1 MNRFNSGWMTGPGTR
16 AFFLVVLAALSAAP
30 ALAHCDSLDGP
41 VVTEAR
47 SALETGDVTPVLKWV
62 LPEYETRVREAF
74 ARALAVRQ
82 EGPAAR
88 DLADRWFF
96 ETIVRLHR
104 EGEGFPYTGLQPQ
117 GTPIEPVI
125 LAADSALASGSG
137 DELANHLSAAV
148 AEGVRDRFRAALAA
162 KQHADDSVEAG
173 RRFVAA
179 YVELTHY
186 VEALDALVA
195 GHDEAHAPEIE
206 AGHRHR

>member
-1 MNRFNSGWMTGPGTR
+1 MR
-16 AFFLVVLAALSAAP
+16 ATPS
-30 ALAHCDSLDGP
+30 LAHCDSLDGP
-41 VVTEAR
+41 VVTAAR
-47 SALETGDVTPVLKWV
+47 SALESEDLTPVLKWV
-62 LPEYETRVREAF
+62 LHEHEAPVREAF
-74 ARALAVRQ
+74 SRSLSVRQ
-82 EGPAAR
+82 QGPEAR

-96 ETIVRLHR
+96 ETVVRLHR
-104 EGEGFPYTGLQPQ
+104 EGEGFPYTGLRPQ

-137 DELANHLSAAV
+137 DELAHHLSEAV
-148 AEGVRDRFRAALAA
+148 AEGIRDRFRAALAA

-195 GHDEAHAPEIE
+195 GHGEAHGAESE
-206 AGHRHR
+206 DAHGHE